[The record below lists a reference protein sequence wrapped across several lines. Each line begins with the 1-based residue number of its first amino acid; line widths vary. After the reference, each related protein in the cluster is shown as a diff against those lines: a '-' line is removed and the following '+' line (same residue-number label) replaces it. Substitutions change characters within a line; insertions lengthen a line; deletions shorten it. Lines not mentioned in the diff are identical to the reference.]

1 MKRKKKGTH
10 VKRRVLVFCL
20 LLAMLLSGAYFLK
33 TAISIQPDRQLQAEH
48 GTTKTKKEVD
58 WRLQLVNEENPLPE
72 GFSVETCPIS
82 QSGQAF
88 DKRAAQN
95 LERMLAD
102 GKKQGMS
109 FVVCSSYRSIDKQK
123 TLFKNQVQKQKR
135 KGLSEEEAYKEAKTV
150 VALPGTS
157 EHNYGLAADIV
168 AKSYQMLDDK
178 QAQTK
183 EAKWLKENCAKYGF
197 ILRYP
202 LDKKDK
208 TGIIFEPWHY
218 RYVGEDAA
226 KEIMRR
232 GICLEEYLEERA

>member
-1 MKRKKKGTH
+1 MKRKKKRIH
-10 VKRRVLVFCL
+10 IKRRALVVCL
-20 LLAMLLSGAYFLK
+20 LLAMFLSGAYFLK
-33 TAISIQPDRQLQAEH
+33 TAISVQPDRQLQAEPAAA
-48 GTTKTKKEVD
+48 KTKEID
-58 WRLQLVNEENPLPE
+58 WRLQLVNEKNPLPE
-72 GFSVETCPIS
+72 GFSVETCPLS

-88 DKRAAQN
+88 DKRAAQH
-95 LERMLAD
+95 LERMLSD

-123 TLFKNQVQKQKR
+123 MLFEKQVQKQKG
-135 KGLSEEEAYKEAKTV
+135 KGLSEEEAYKKAKTV

-178 QAQTK
+178 QAETK
-183 EAKWLKENCAKYGF
+183 EAKWLKENCANYGF

-202 LDKKDK
+202 LDKTEK

-218 RYVGEDAA
+218 RYVGEEAA
-226 KEIMRR
+226 KEIMQR